1 MGGAGELAGGIDEFL
16 QMTAVERRRI
26 GDAGRQRIIEEFS
39 LERMVGRFE
48 RLWDDVLG
56 LAPRQDQQITEQ
68 AA

>member
-1 MGGAGELAGGIDEFL
+1 
-16 QMTAVERRRI
+16 MTAVERQRI
-26 GDAGRQRIIEEFS
+26 GDAGRRRIIEEFS

-48 RLWDDVLG
+48 LLWDDVLG

>member
-1 MGGAGELAGGIDEFL
+1 ML

-48 RLWDDVLG
+48 QLWDDVLG